1 MSMTTELQNTVQD
14 IKESIVKAIQKYQ
27 DMIAENQE
35 TIVNLTDV
43 IEEQKGQIKAQE
55 NIIKELRAQLY
66 DKPTTTTT
74 KIKNWLSW

>member
-1 MSMTTELQNTVQD
+1 MSMTTELQNTVQE

-27 DMIAENQE
+27 DIITENQE
-35 TIVNLTDV
+35 TIVNLTDR

-66 DKPTTTTT
+66 DKTTTTTT

>member
-1 MSMTTELQNTVQD
+1 MSTNELQNTVQD

-27 DMIAENQE
+27 DIIAENQE

-74 KIKNWLSW
+74 KIKNWLTW

>member
-1 MSMTTELQNTVQD
+1 MTTELQNTVQE

-27 DMIAENQE
+27 DIITENQE

>member
-1 MSMTTELQNTVQD
+1 MSTTELQNTVQD

-27 DMIAENQE
+27 DIIAENQE

-74 KIKNWLSW
+74 IKNWLSW

>member
-1 MSMTTELQNTVQD
+1 MSMTTELQNTVQE

-27 DMIAENQE
+27 DIITENQE

-43 IEEQKGQIKAQE
+43 IEEQKSQIKDQE
-55 NIIKELRAQLY
+55 NIIKELRTQLY
-66 DKPTTTTT
+66 DKQTTTTT

>member
-1 MSMTTELQNTVQD
+1 MSMTTELQNTVQE

-27 DMIAENQE
+27 DIITENQE

-55 NIIKELRAQLY
+55 KIIKELRTQLY
-66 DKPTTTTT
+66 DKQTTTTT

>member
-1 MSMTTELQNTVQD
+1 MSMTTELQNTVQE

-27 DMIAENQE
+27 DIITENQE